1 MSEFLLILTAK
12 DQQGQFRVRLDFGL
26 FGIDSFTASKIRSC
40 DLDRSYVLQ
49 VGAYE
54 ALSDALRIEFAGFDF
69 YQSVTPASIWKRI
82 VERGDRKPFDF
93 LAEDNTGRS
102 IAQRM
107 VEFIYLN
114 RHSLGDDGT
123 WQVWKCRDL
132 LLNRSGTN
140 LSDMAHAEQKRAAS
154 VKALPDADYTDELG
168 SFRFP
173 STSCLYGVSQ
183 PLSQLRGAVKFC
195 KLFIQDGAGVYVAF
209 HDDEVLY
216 VGMSQRFSQRL
227 SNAEYHHKLKLVL
240 ERHPQARVAVIHYP
254 FWKLPSLNDAVT
266 SEEKDAA
273 WGRIRELLFGLER
286 ACIEYYQPR
295 YNGMLDE
302 DDDASSCDVLSM
314 QFASS
319 RSQPVA
325 LAGA

>member
-1 MSEFLLILTAK
+1 MSDYLVILTEK
-12 DQQGQFRVRLDFGL
+12 DQQGRYRVRLDSYFQSM
-26 FGIDSFTASKIRSC
+26 DSYSQSKIRTS
-40 DLDRSYVLQ
+40 DLDRSYVLK
-49 VGAYE
+49 VVSHKPLA
-54 ALSDALRIEFAGFDF
+54 DALCFEFADFDSF
-69 YQSVTPASIWKRI
+69 QSVAPSLWRRRT
-82 VERGDRKPFDF
+82 VERGHLPYAF
-93 LAEDNTGRS
+93 LAEDDAGRS

-107 VEFIYLN
+107 VEFICRDRLF
-114 RHSLGDDGT
+114 LGDDGT
-123 WQVWKCRDL
+123 WKVWTCRDL

-140 LSDMAHAEQKRAAS
+140 LSDMAHAEQRRHAP
-154 VKALPDADYTDELG
+154 VKALPDADYTDELE

-183 PLSQLRGAVKFC
+183 PLSQLRGAVKFRQ
-195 KLFIQDGAGVYVAF
+195 LFMQDGAGVYVAF
-209 HDDEVLY
+209 QDDEVLY

-227 SNAEYHHKLKLVL
+227 SSAENHHKLKLVL

-254 FWKLPSLNDAVT
+254 FWKLPAFSDAVT
-266 SEEKDAA
+266 SEEKDAV

-314 QFASS
+314 QFSISGS
-319 RSQPVA
+319 RPVA